1 MRVNSVIG
9 LPRPQSSHTRS
20 PSSRGGLRP
29 ELFPNAS
36 HRSTRCFG
44 LVQDIDVASSREPL
58 VQRLDIAKSV
68 LLTFRGLRNA
78 NVRDR
83 DTRVTL
89 TLPGPQA
96 ARLWRLLG
104 EQLTDA

>member
-1 MRVNSVIG
+1 M
-9 LPRPQSSHTRS
+9 
-20 PSSRGGLRP
+20 
-29 ELFPNAS
+29 
-36 HRSTRCFG
+36 
-44 LVQDIDVASSREPL
+44 QDIDVASSREPL
-58 VQRLDIAKSV
+58 VQRLAIANTV

-96 ARLWRLLG
+96 TRLWHLLG
-104 EQLTDA
+104 EQLTDAEKRGEP

>member
-1 MRVNSVIG
+1 
-9 LPRPQSSHTRS
+9 L
-20 PSSRGGLRP
+20 SRQ
-29 ELFPNAS
+29 
-36 HRSTRCFG
+36 HRAIVVRDACA
-44 LVQDIDVASSREPL
+44 VQDIDVASSREPL
-58 VQRLDIAKSV
+58 VQRLGIANSV

-83 DTRVTL
+83 DTRVSL

-104 EQLTDA
+104 EQLTDAEKSGES